1 MSKNIS
7 VCSAIV
13 ISGIVF
19 QIGYYVGSRFTT
31 ALYKKCVKWVTKG
44 DDTEQMFGDLILHNH
59 LGIRLASRVDEK

>member
-7 VCSAIV
+7 IGAAICL
-13 ISGIVF
+13 SGIVF

-44 DDTEQMFGDLILHNH
+44 SDLEQMYGAAILHSN
-59 LGIRLASRVDEK
+59 LGIRLADRVDEK